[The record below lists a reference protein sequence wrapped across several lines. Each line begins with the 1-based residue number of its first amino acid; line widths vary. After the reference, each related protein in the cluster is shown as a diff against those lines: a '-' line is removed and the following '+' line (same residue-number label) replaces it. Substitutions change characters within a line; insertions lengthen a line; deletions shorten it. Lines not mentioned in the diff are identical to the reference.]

1 MYLQILS
8 PVGFLFT
15 VLMSFETHK
24 FLVPI
29 KPNFISC
36 AFVFISDKPW
46 PNPESQK
53 FTSMFSSKSYFA
65 SYIQI
70 FDPSGVIFYIW
81 SKKVSQLHSLACGYS
96 VIPEPFVEKTNIFP
110 LICLGTL
117 VEKSSEYEC
126 EGLLP
131 DSQFYSIYLY
141 VHMFIFLYSFYIPG
155 EGNGTPLFPT
165 PVFLPGKSHG
175 QRSLADCSPW
185 GSQRV
190 GCN

>member
-1 MYLQILS
+1 M
-8 PVGFLFT
+8 
-15 VLMSFETHK
+15 
-24 FLVPI
+24 
-29 KPNFISC
+29 
-36 AFVFISDKPW
+36 
-46 PNPESQK
+46 
-53 FTSMFSSKSYFA
+53 
-65 SYIQI
+65 
-70 FDPSGVIFYIW
+70 
-81 SKKVSQLHSLACGYS
+81 SQLHSLPCGYS

-141 VHMFIFLYSFYIPG
+141 VHMFIFLYSFCFPG

-190 GCN
+190 GRNWMANTLIFIHSIKVYWASLYAKHCAWHVHFTCFWKPNRTSSKPTSLKLILIGCSISFS